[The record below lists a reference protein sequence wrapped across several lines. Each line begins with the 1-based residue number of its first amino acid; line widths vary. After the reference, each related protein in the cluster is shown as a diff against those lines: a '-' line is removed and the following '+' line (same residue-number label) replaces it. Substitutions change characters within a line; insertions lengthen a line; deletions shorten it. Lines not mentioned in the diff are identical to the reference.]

1 MESPELDTQRMY
13 LGCKNGFGCP
23 LVFLEMFGFAGWPV
37 SIRRVKNTWL
47 FLSFFFFLHQLSV
60 TIKKKNELD
69 FIIINLILLEASRFC
84 IMEHM
89 EAHNS
94 KQYRLLKYK

>member
-1 MESPELDTQRMY
+1 MALAAPLCFWKCLALLADQYLLEESKIP
-13 LGCKNGFGCP
+13 GFF
-23 LVFLEMFGFAGWPV
+23 FL
-37 SIRRVKNTWL
+37 
-47 FLSFFFFLHQLSV
+47 FFFFLHQLSV